1 MAVALIFFLNVES
14 ALHHKG
20 RSILFIFMLRDH
32 IDKMSCHLRAYVNR
46 SAKFTATRRPGRG
59 LLLIYLN
66 WEERNQVVALAW
78 GYTLQ
83 SILLKN

>member
-1 MAVALIFFLNVES
+1 MVVALLNVES
-14 ALHHKG
+14 ALRRKG
-20 RSILFIFMLRDH
+20 RSILFIFMLRGH
-32 IDKMSCHLRAYVNR
+32 IDKMSCHLRAYENR
-46 SAKFTATRRPGRG
+46 GAKFTATHRPGRG